1 MVLTPDGSKCHSKES
16 IEQACLLKNQAC
28 FNQASATP
36 LLQPPLYGL
45 VGPLG
50 TGTAALTI
58 FNGEFLYPENPTIQ
72 ATLNALH
79 HCNPNN
85 SLGPLHITQDDYKN
99 IWHRAKEKT
108 SSCSKYGLHFG
119 QYIAIIQDEEL
130 LNFHA
135 MMIDITLMSGY
146 SPTRWCIRLN
156 VMIPKKAGNYM
167 VTGLCTLLL
176 YDAEFNATLKWLG
189 FSIMDQAES
198 LKALAPKQ
206 YGSRL
211 DHAVIYQ
218 SLNMQLTYDLI
229 RQQRL
234 TAAVC
239 LNDAK
244 ACYDR
249 IVHAFA
255 ALAILCL
262 GIPIG
267 PISVM
272 FGTIQL
278 LHHFIC
284 TAFGDSE
291 CSFTGTAMQTP
302 LQGVGQGNGAGPQI
316 WAAVSSPIFDMVR
329 NSGHGSTLQS
339 LLTQDTV
346 KFVGFGFVDDV
357 DLIATDNITHRMA
370 SSILSATT
378 NRRFM
383 GNGASNIWQ
392 CSLS

>member
-1 MVLTPDGSKCHSKES
+1 
-16 IEQACLLKNQAC
+16 
-28 FNQASATP
+28 
-36 LLQPPLYGL
+36 
-45 VGPLG
+45 
-50 TGTAALTI
+50 
-58 FNGEFLYPENPTIQ
+58 
-72 ATLNALH
+72 
-79 HCNPNN
+79 
-85 SLGPLHITQDDYKN
+85 
-99 IWHRAKEKT
+99 
-108 SSCSKYGLHFG
+108 
-119 QYIAIIQDEEL
+119 
-130 LNFHA
+130 
-135 MMIDITLMSGY
+135 
-146 SPTRWCIRLN
+146 
-156 VMIPKKAGNYM
+156 
-167 VTGLCTLLL
+167 
-176 YDAEFNATLKWLG
+176 
-189 FSIMDQAES
+189 
-198 LKALAPKQ
+198 
-206 YGSRL
+206 
-211 DHAVIYQ
+211 
-218 SLNMQLTYDLI
+218 MQLTYDLI
-229 RQQRL
+229 QQQQL

-239 LNDAK
+239 SNDAK
-244 ACYDR
+244 ACYNW

-255 ALAILCL
+255 ALALLCL